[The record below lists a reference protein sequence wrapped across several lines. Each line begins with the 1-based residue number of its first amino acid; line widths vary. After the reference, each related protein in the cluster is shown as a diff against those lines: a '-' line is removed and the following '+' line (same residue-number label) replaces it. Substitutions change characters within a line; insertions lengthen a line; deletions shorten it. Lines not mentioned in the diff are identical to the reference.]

1 MFGRP
6 APKPLKPR
14 QTIEVSGEH
23 IKLRIVLWVL
33 LVAIAVTAAVLG
45 MRAIFTRDPGWI
57 TVRAESEIPAQ
68 ATAELSF
75 QYCLGENATAEIKQ
89 LTALYTQLAGRAY
102 RVYHPTERFE
112 GLGNLAALNAAP
124 NQDVTLE
131 PELYRALELVTQLDS
146 RVIFL
151 GPAYAQYDA
160 VFRSREDAEAALY
173 DPMRNPEAGEYLSQ
187 LMAFAGDPEA
197 ISLSLLGENRAR
209 LRVSEAYLDFAAAYE
224 IQALLDFYWTRNA
237 FVLDDLAAGLSA
249 QGYSR
254 GYLVSAEGFG
264 RYLGPSQDSY
274 TVELRDLRSDQLG
287 QPARL
292 ELEGPLSAAA
302 LHGYSLSGSAGD
314 YFYRYEDG
322 SLRMPYLDSRSGQ
335 CRCAIPDLTLL
346 SDGVG
351 CGELALRANELLT
364 ASAWEREKAAALGA
378 AGIGALWCENKTL
391 YHTALPCGLELTDPS
406 YAERQL
412 P

>member
-1 MFGRP
+1 M
-6 APKPLKPR
+6 
-14 QTIEVSGEH
+14 
-23 IKLRIVLWVL
+23 L
-33 LVAIAVTAAVLG
+33 LFDGSDLAEAV
-45 MRAIFTRDPGWI
+45 RRK
-57 TVRAESEIPAQ
+57 EKAQ
-68 ATAELSF
+68 EL
-75 QYCLGENATAEIKQ
+75 
-89 LTALYTQLAGRAY
+89 
-102 RVYHPTERFE
+102 
-112 GLGNLAALNAAP
+112 
-124 NQDVTLE
+124 
-131 PELYRALELVTQLDS
+131 
-146 RVIFL
+146 
-151 GPAYAQYDA
+151 
-160 VFRSREDAEAALY
+160 AALY
-173 DPMRNPEAGEYLSQ
+173 DYEMPSDTFLPRELMKLLASYSCQLNREIAIYITRGGEIV
-187 LMAFAGDPEA
+187 D
-197 ISLSLLGENRAR
+197 
-209 LRVSEAYLDFAAAYE
+209 VSVGTDT
-224 IQALLDFYWTRNA
+224 D
-237 FVLDDLAAGLSA
+237 
-249 QGYSR
+249 
-254 GYLVSAEGFG
+254 
-264 RYLGPSQDSY
+264 
-274 TVELRDLRSDQLG
+274 VELRDLRSDQLA